1 MNLDK
6 FGAMKLART
15 LAKHSDLTITFEET
29 SSPRTNGK
37 TLFLELPKDFW
48 GERHWTKWWGAFYHE
63 TGHNDPA
70 MRDCFT
76 LIKDKDIDMS
86 SFFGF
91 GLNVIE
97 DNRQERYKWDDL
109 IGRRN
114 CLSRAHILT
123 LKMIVKEGK
132 LGDKGNDEK
141 RDAIE
146 ALFTWDNWERQEWM
160 LGMGNTAEEMYN
172 IISVRSQKWVDAL
185 KVSRFVLKDTTDAES
200 VYTMWKGIID
210 EIFKFNSDEE
220 EKKAN
225 GGKPTD
231 SPAGGKQG
239 DGEGEGSD
247 TSQGEGEGSGE
258 GDAKAGQ
265 DPPSGPPG
273 EGKAGQG
280 EGVVRMEDASVNYDD
295 LLKHKHE
302 KGDVTDKSDTYG
314 NLTIKYSEK
323 SGNETWISKEPRVR
337 DYVADPAPEN
347 NDRYRSGILAAVSG
361 AKGLTATVRR
371 LLQIRSRDRYQ
382 YGQKKGKLHGAS
394 LHRLG
399 IKNGGAAATRVFKTK
414 RINECLDVSFTVLGD
429 SSGSMGTTKYV
440 AMAASMMLLNRAV
453 QPLGVD
459 YELLSFTDMQTS
471 LINIFKQFHQKVSDR
486 RLLASLID
494 AGVRKH
500 NNADGEAIMWAYSRL
515 LQQKTAR
522 KVLVVLSDGQPA
534 SSRVGDCAYHTKTV
548 IQSIE
553 KAGDVEIYGVGIQ
566 NDSVKTLYKDYQV
579 IKEASELERALLNL
593 IQTRIIK

>member
-1 MNLDK
+1 MFLDK
-6 FGAMKLART
+6 FGAMKLARV
-15 LAKHSDLTITFEET
+15 LAKHSNLTITFEAT
-29 SSPRTNGK
+29 SSPRTDGE
-37 TLFLELPKDFW
+37 TLYLELPKDFW
-48 GERHWTKWWGAFYHE
+48 GEAQWTTWWDHFYHE
-63 TGHNDPA
+63 VGHNDPD

-76 LIKDKDIDMS
+76 LIHDKDIDMS

-91 GLNVIE
+91 GLNIIE
-97 DNRQERYKWDDL
+97 DNRQERHNWEDL
-109 IGRRN
+109 VGRRN
-114 CLSRAHILT
+114 ALSRSHIMALRSV
-123 LKMIVKEGK
+123 VKEGK
-132 LGDKGNDEK
+132 LGDVSNDDM

-146 ALFTWDNWERQEWM
+146 ALFAWDNWERADWM
-160 LGMGNTAEEMYN
+160 SGMGDTADNMYN
-172 IISVRSQKWVDAL
+172 IISVRSQAWVDEL
-185 KVSRFVLKDTTDAES
+185 KASRFVLKDTTDAES
-200 VYTMWKGIID
+200 VYIMWKGIID

-265 DPPSGPPG
+265 GD
-273 EGKAGQG
+273 
-280 EGVVRMEDASVNYDD
+280 GVVRMEDATVNYDD